1 MSDWKAGRGYDD
13 LIDLPHPV
21 SGTHPQMSAR
31 DRAGQFAPFAALTG
45 LEDAIAETARLTDD
59 GPDLSEESKQAL
71 SNRLRELRDRI
82 GESPEAEMVWFE
94 PDSRKAGGA
103 YRTLRGRIREID
115 EFSGQ
120 IKLQDGLILP
130 FERLVEIRIC
140 KHPEIN

>member
-1 MSDWKAGRGYDD
+1 MSDWKTGREYDD

-71 SNRLRELRDRI
+71 SDRLRELRGKHHGTAVIVGLGGDALDAVVRDR
-82 GESPEAEMVWFE
+82 AA
-94 PDSRKAGGA
+94 R
-103 YRTLRGRIREID
+103 
-115 EFSGQ
+115 
-120 IKLQDGLILP
+120 
-130 FERLVEIRIC
+130 
-140 KHPEIN
+140 